1 MKGASSARLV
11 SQAHDLVSLDARDS
25 SPRRSPARRAL
36 VVFATCLALVSG
48 CALPGPEDIVNRA
61 IAAAADGDREAF
73 AECFTA
79 RSRPVLEVWWSAVDA
94 GRPERG
100 ALAAG
105 DVRVTGIRRVQSRDF
120 DPERAVVTVEEG
132 SDAMRLVLHHVGG
145 MWRIDLLDTERSGR
159 GGGSAI
165 ER

>member
-1 MKGASSARLV
+1 MQDAP
-11 SQAHDLVSLDARDS
+11 QARDERLDGS
-25 SPRRSPARRAL
+25 RAHAWRCLRAL
-36 VVFATCLALVSG
+36 AVASLVWVSA
-48 CALPGPEDIVNRA
+48 CALPGPEDVVNRA
-61 IAAAADGDREAF
+61 VQAASDGDREAF

-79 RSRPVLEVWWSAVDA
+79 RSRPVLEVWWSAVDQ
-94 GRPERG
+94 GRPELG

-105 DVRVTGIRRVQSRDF
+105 DVRISGIRRVQSRDF
-120 DPERAVVTVEEG
+120 DPERAVVTIEEG

>member
-1 MKGASSARLV
+1 M
-11 SQAHDLVSLDARDS
+11 HDAPQARDER
-25 SPRRSPARRAL
+25 PDGRSAGVRWLRSLRAVLL
-36 VVFATCLALVSG
+36 VGLLSASA
-48 CALPGPEDIVNRA
+48 CALPGPEDIVDRA
-61 IAAAADGDREAF
+61 VQAAADGDREAF

-79 RSRPVLEVWWSAVDA
+79 RSRPVLEVWWSAVDS
-94 GRPERG
+94 GRPELG

-105 DVRVTGIRRVQSRDF
+105 DVRISGIRRVQSRDF

-145 MWRIDLLDTERSGR
+145 VWRIDLLDTERNGR
-159 GGGSAI
+159 GGGATI